1 MTDNRPTN
9 IQKQTTATE
18 AYLSTLAALQYSH
31 KTIQT
36 YQQGIDH
43 CAAFM
48 MENYPTPRWS
58 AIRQDMI
65 QNWVNHMN
73 KEGYERKTIETYL
86 TAVRTMYTYWMQ
98 TGLHYKNP
106 CRNIR
111 LPRTHRNTR
120 TDITERAINQALT
133 SSNISTETKA
143 AIAILWETG
152 IRIGELEAMTTADI
166 DRQQQRIKIHGKG
179 RNERYVYYGHLTKSY
194 GNLIGHKNGRL
205 FTREDRSLRYNIH
218 IALRFNGG
226 GEYASP
232 HRIRHAFATT
242 RIANGMPI
250 ETLSALM
257 GHQNVA
263 TTTLYL
269 HLTDEQLQQ
278 QANKYL

>member
-1 MTDNRPTN
+1 MNTLTN
-9 IQKQTTATE
+9 IQQHTTATG
-18 AYLSTLAALQYSH
+18 AYLITLAALNYSQ
-31 KTIQT
+31 KTIKT
-36 YQQGIDH
+36 YQQGIDS
-43 CAAFM
+43 CAAYM
-48 MENYPTPRWS
+48 MENYIGTSWRAVTP
-58 AIRQDMI
+58 DMT
-65 QNWVNHMN
+65 QGWVNWMVR
-73 KEGYERKTIETYL
+73 KEYERKTIETYL

-98 TGLHYKNP
+98 TGLHNENP

-133 SSNISTETKA
+133 SSNISAETKA

-263 TTTLYL
+263 TTTLYI

>member
-1 MTDNRPTN
+1 MNN
-9 IQKQTTATE
+9 NQQHTTTTG
-18 AYLSTLAALQYSH
+18 AYLSALTALQYSE
-31 KTIQT
+31 KTIKT
-36 YQQGIDH
+36 YKQGIDN
-43 CAAFM
+43 CATFM
-48 MENYPTPRWS
+48 MANHPGTRWT

-65 QNWVNHMN
+65 QAWVKDMK
-73 KEGYERKTIETYL
+73 KEGYERRTIETYL
-86 TAVRTMYTYWMQ
+86 TAVRTMYMYWSQ
-98 TGLHYKNP
+98 VGIHYGNP
-106 CRNIR
+106 CKNIR
-111 LPRTHRNTR
+111 LPRGRR
-120 TDITERAINQALT
+120 KAEAAITEQAIGLALA
-133 SSNISTETKA
+133 SPSVSGETKA
-143 AIAILWETG
+143 ALAILWETG
-152 IRIGELEAMTTADI
+152 IRIGELEAMTTSDI
-166 DRQQQRIKIHGKG
+166 DKENNRIKIHGKG
-179 RNERYVYYGHLTKSY
+179 KNERYVYYGHLTKSY